1 MLMADF
7 ETPKLPSSLSTFR
20 CKAAWLIFHLASKK
34 LDKPLVYHLA
44 VSLPSVWHSFN
55 ATQRNGTTLLLHS
68 AFERRVVCSEE
79 QYKKRTCEGK
89 KPRPGRTKPWYCQSQ
104 WCITSTASS
113 LIRRRGYF
121 GEGFLWWY
129 RTVTSDSFLREEK
142 CVNRN
147 TSTKE
152 RQMVSPRK

>member
-79 QYKKRTCEGK
+79 QYKKRTCEGTCGGNLVQVG
-89 KPRPGRTKPWYCQSQ
+89 PSHDTVSHSDAWLARQAASLEEEAILGR
-104 WCITSTASS
+104 
-113 LIRRRGYF
+113 
-121 GEGFLWWY
+121 
-129 RTVTSDSFLREEK
+129 DSCGGTEL
-142 CVNRN
+142 
-147 TSTKE
+147 
-152 RQMVSPRK
+152 